1 MMEFVLML
9 LNDNREVL
17 EIGLYENI
25 VHEKV
30 TVISGELKRQ
40 TI

>member
-1 MMEFVLML
+1 MMIRF
-9 LNDNREVL
+9 NREVL

>member
-1 MMEFVLML
+1 MMIRV
-9 LNDNREVL
+9 NRDVL

-25 VHEKV
+25 EHEKV
-30 TVISGELKRQ
+30 TVFSGELERQ

>member
-1 MMEFVLML
+1 VMMIRV
-9 LNDNREVL
+9 NREVL

-25 VHEKV
+25 EHEKV
-30 TVISGELKRQ
+30 SVISGELERP